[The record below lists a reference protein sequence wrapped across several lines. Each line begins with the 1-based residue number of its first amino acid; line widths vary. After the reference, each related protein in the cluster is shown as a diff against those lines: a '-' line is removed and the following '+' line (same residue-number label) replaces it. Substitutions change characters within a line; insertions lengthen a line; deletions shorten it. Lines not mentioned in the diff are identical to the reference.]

1 VRKIAEGTNDLR
13 RLINRQSANYSL
25 QFLPCVLVGVAMET
39 DRDLADRFD
48 HVKNLLALMQAYGVS
63 EDASEQPDIIAQ
75 RRVLIRGISSG

>member
-48 HVKNLLALMQAYGVS
+48 HVKNLLAFMQAYRVS